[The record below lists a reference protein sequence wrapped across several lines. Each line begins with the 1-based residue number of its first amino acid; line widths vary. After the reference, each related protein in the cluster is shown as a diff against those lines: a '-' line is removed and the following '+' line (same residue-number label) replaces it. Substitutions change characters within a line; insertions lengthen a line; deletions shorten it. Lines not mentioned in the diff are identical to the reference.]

1 MSDRVQPKQ
10 RGDEPI
16 QGRRRRVYPY
26 YFSPLFPISIAG
38 TADKGGGSVKTETIH
53 GRRIRPYPTHFSPV
67 LVPAETVP
75 FDPATDGFP
84 YQQGP
89 PPAPAARLVQANF
102 GTFVAEQDVFFDPK
116 DLPTFYQAPP
126 VFARRWFDYGFN
138 PASRGFALENPAS
151 PALNLSYRGIFPD
164 LLPRKDPLTP
174 VRGLAATILDID
186 SILFPHL
193 AWRPAAP
200 DVVVRAV
207 RNPLFGGTPYTVEPS
222 PLPVPGNVWA
232 PQAPHV
238 VFQRSK
244 RQHEYPAL
252 FFDPRPLTIPLLSW
266 QAVYP
271 NQVYGKRPLPIR
283 AGERHRILIESFFTG
298 DDASWHPTY
307 PDFARVGE
315 AVPLYWVAPVY
326 ETVDIAPEPEA
337 KKRVGGLLTLGA
349 GS

>member
-1 MSDRVQPKQ
+1 MSDRVQPQQ

-116 DLPTFYQAPP
+116 DLPTFY
-126 VFARRWFDYGFN
+126 
-138 PASRGFALENPAS
+138 
-151 PALNLSYRGIFPD
+151 
-164 LLPRKDPLTP
+164 
-174 VRGLAATILDID
+174 
-186 SILFPHL
+186 
-193 AWRPAAP
+193 
-200 DVVVRAV
+200 
-207 RNPLFGGTPYTVEPS
+207 
-222 PLPVPGNVWA
+222 
-232 PQAPHV
+232 QAPHV